1 MSEEIIKVPENGAEP
16 VRTIEVITAEIV
28 TIKRQAQQI
37 ALYIAIELGRRL
49 TEAKEMLDHGQ
60 WGDWLKESVGF
71 SHESANRYMRLFRE
85 YAAPQNSLF
94 GAEINSSTLTNLS
107 VSKALALLAVPA
119 EEREAF
125 AAENQVDELSTREM
139 DALIE
144 DYKARLKKEEDA
156 RIRAEV
162 QNQGIE
168 FALNK
173 ARKDAEKAEAARAA
187 LEQQVKTLEARPVEV
202 AVQEPDPEELK
213 RRMDAAVAE
222 ATGPLKAEAKE
233 LRAQLKEATA
243 KADALAKEVET
254 GKKSAEAAAD
264 AIAERER
271 LKAALQEAEKKL
283 SMADSAVA
291 VFKVRFDEAQV
302 MLNEALAGVKGMG
315 DAEARANCKAAAV
328 KLLETFLDR
337 FREVA

>member
-1 MSEEIIKVPENGAEP
+1 MNEKIMKPEEGEVAQA
-16 VRTIEVITAEIV
+16 RTIEVITAEIV

-49 TEAKEMLDHGQ
+49 VEAKEMLDHGQ
-60 WGDWLKESVGF
+60 WGPWLENSVEF
-71 SHESANRYMRLFRE
+71 SQRTANNYMRLYE
-85 YAAPQNSLF
+85 AYADRQNSLF
-94 GAEINSSTLTNLS
+94 GAEANSQTFANLS

-119 EEREAF
+119 EEREEF
-125 AAENQVDELSTREM
+125 AEENQVDELSTREM

-144 DYKARLKKEEDA
+144 DYKAKLVASEEA
-156 RIRAEV
+156 KAAAEDK
-162 QNQGIE
+162 
-168 FALNK
+168 L
-173 ARKDAEKAEAARAA
+173 EAAT
-187 LEQQVKTLEARPVEV
+187 LERDSLAQQVETLEARPVEV
-202 AVQEPDPEELK
+202 AVKEPDPEELK
-213 RRMDAAVAE
+213 RRVDAAVAE
-222 ATGPLKAEAKE
+222 ATGPLKDEAKE
-233 LRAQLKEATA
+233 LRTQLKEASA
-243 KADALAKEVET
+243 KADALAKEVDA

-291 VFKVRFDEAQV
+291 VFKVRFDEAQM
-302 MLNEALAGVKGMG
+302 MLNEAYAGVKTMG
-315 DAEARANCKAAAV
+315 DAEARANCKAAVV